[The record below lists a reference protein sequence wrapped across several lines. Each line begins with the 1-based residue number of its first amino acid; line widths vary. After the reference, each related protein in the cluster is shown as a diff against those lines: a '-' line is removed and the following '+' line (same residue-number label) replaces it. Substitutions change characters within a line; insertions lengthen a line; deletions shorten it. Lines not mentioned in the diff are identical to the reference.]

1 MTAASLAATLPRF
14 VPVES
19 RFSVNL
25 ADHNYLYTASRGRSA
40 ETARSVANVSGSKN
54 KNSSK
59 QQISLVYRPVHSHDT
74 HAIYPASNL
83 VTEETVLRVWY
94 AYALLTI
101 LAWGLWGVFSK
112 LAASHSKPRQV
123 LLFQAVGALAFA
135 ILVLFLEQFRITW
148 SVPGFTWAFLGG
160 FFTFVGFLTFFAA
173 LDHQGK
179 ASTVVTLSA
188 LYPLVTIVLSIAFL
202 HERLTLRQTMGIVFA
217 VVASVLLA

>member
-1 MTAASLAATLPRF
+1 MSL
-14 VPVES
+14 V
-19 RFSVNL
+19 
-25 ADHNYLYTASRGRSA
+25 RGTRMIH
-40 ETARSVANVSGSKN
+40 ARSIRQVDLA
-54 KNSSK
+54 
-59 QQISLVYRPVHSHDT
+59 
-74 HAIYPASNL
+74 
-83 VTEETVLRVWY
+83 TEETVLRVWY

-112 LAASHSKPRQV
+112 LAASHSRPRQV

-135 ILVLFLEQFRITW
+135 ILVLFLEHFRITW

-173 LDHQGK
+173 LDNQGK

-188 LYPLVTIVLSIAFL
+188 LYPLVTIILSIVFL

-217 VVASVLLA
+217 VIASVLLV